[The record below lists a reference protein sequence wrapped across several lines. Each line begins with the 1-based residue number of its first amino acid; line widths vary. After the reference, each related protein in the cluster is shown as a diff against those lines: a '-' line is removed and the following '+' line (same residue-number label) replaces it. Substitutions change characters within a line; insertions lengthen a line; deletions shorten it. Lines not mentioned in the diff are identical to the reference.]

1 MECGGN
7 SAPLYSKEPVQANVQ
22 ALHGLCSCAEW
33 TGVKLSTLLEEAG
46 VDASAKWFIAEG
58 ADSPT
63 MNRSVPLAK
72 AMDDAMIALYQNGE
86 RLNPSNG
93 YPMRLLLPG
102 YEGNM
107 NVKWLRRIKL
117 VESPVMAINETK
129 QYTILRP
136 DGKAWQF
143 YFPQEVKSFITHP
156 SPGLIMKG
164 PGFYEISG
172 ISFSGNGRISKVE
185 VSADGGKSWA
195 QAALQE
201 PVLSKAFTRFRVPWN
216 WDGGPVILQSRAT
229 DEAGNMQPT
238 REAFIAERG
247 HPGVHP
253 IGIVHHGALQRHHEL
268 GDRCQG
274 RGQPCLRLRYCLG
287 RGACLVLNAAVAA
300 DAPRLG
306 QPMSAADLAPWDI
319 SIKPDGVGCRRAAG
333 PPRRVISI
341 SELLAR
347 LPWRKGRGGP
357 SVVVGGSQLI
367 GMTRAGKADRKF
379 LALRDDDFRLHPAC
393 HAVATAKDAQRQRSL
408 CPDRL
413 YTCEQQDH
421 RRNRCDECRD
431 AAESANAQSGWFHQ
445 QVPGET

>member
-1 MECGGN
+1 MSIRKSRAHDHASSPPEPVAGNGLLHRRALLERGVMLAGVVATGAGSQVASAEPLTNGPWSLAPGVPIPPYGQPSKFEQKVVRTLSNPKLEPRTSGARTPHHLLNGTITPNGLHFVVARGGETEIDPDKHRLLIHGLVRQPMVYTVDALHRYPMVSRISFVECGGN
-7 SAPLYSKEPVQANVQ
+7 SAPLYSKEPIQGNVQ

-33 TGVKLSTLLEEAG
+33 TGVALATLLDEVG
-46 VDASAKWFIAEG
+46 VDPKAKWFIAEG
-58 ADSPT
+58 ADLPT
-63 MNRSVPLAK
+63 MNKSIPLAK

-86 RLNPSNG
+86 AINPSNG

-156 SPGLIMKG
+156 SLGLNMKG

-195 QAALQE
+195 QAALQQ
-201 PVLSKAFTRFRVPWN
+201 PVLSKAFTRFRMAWK

-229 DEAGNMQPT
+229 DEAGNVQPS

-247 HPGVHP
+247 PP
-253 IGIVHHGALQRHHEL
+253 
-268 GDRCQG
+268 
-274 RGQPCLRLRYCLG
+274 RGTP
-287 RGACLVLNAAVAA
+287 NVAA
-300 DAPRLG
+300 FT
-306 QPMSAADLAPWDI
+306 MEH
-319 SIKPDGVGCRRAAG
+319 C
-333 PPRRVISI
+333 
-341 SELLAR
+341 
-347 LPWRKGRGGP
+347 
-357 SVVVGGSQLI
+357 
-367 GMTRAGKADRKF
+367 
-379 LALRDDDFRLHPAC
+379 
-393 HAVATAKDAQRQRSL
+393 
-408 CPDRL
+408 
-413 YTCEQQDH
+413 
-421 RRNRCDECRD
+421 
-431 AAESANAQSGWFHQ
+431 NAITSWGIN
-445 QVPGET
+445 PNGEVSHVYA